1 MTRIGVA
8 LWTAFSVSLL
18 LYPATAQGLLYPA
31 TAQGQCRVWDLNGD
45 WTFVSSA
52 GTSIFH
58 LEFKSQLEGTV
69 ETKNNEGLLG
79 GVWHGKVFGK
89 ADSDKLQLNVYWET
103 GTTTVFEGT
112 ITGGRLEGYSY
123 QLDKPEIRQIW
134 NTSRVAKCWLTATS
148 PVCLKYGDTSV
159 KQYNDNVKQNC
170 GFNGVVKGIMWNSD
184 APKHWEHCR
193 LVNENPNTLDLET
206 KARDAAL
213 ARCRELHQNVEII
226 DKPDAPSHQV
236 IEKKL
241 GRVPLSFPQK
251 SFAPPPLPICEAAR
265 QAAAR
270 NSPAAPGLEAQCRAA
285 GGTP

>member
-18 LYPATAQGLLYPA
+18 LYPATAQA
-31 TAQGQCRVWDLNGD
+31 RCRVWDLTGD

-69 ETKNNEGLLG
+69 ETKNKEGLLG

-89 ADSDKLQLNVYWET
+89 VDGDKLQLNVYWET
-103 GTTTVFEGT
+103 GATTVFVGT

-123 QLDKPEIRQIW
+123 QVDTPEKKEIW
-134 NTSRVAKCWLTATS
+134 NTSRVAKCWLTAIS
-148 PVCLKYGDTSV
+148 DVCLKYGETSV
-159 KQYNDNVKQNC
+159 KQYDDNIKQDC
-170 GFNGVVKGIMWNSD
+170 GFNGIVKGILWK
-184 APKHWEHCR
+184 PKGDDYWEHCTQ
-193 LVNENPNTLDLET
+193 VNENRNTLDLET

-226 DKPDAPSHQV
+226 DKPDAPKHEI

-241 GRVPLSFPQK
+241 GRVPQSSTQKLFP
-251 SFAPPPLPICEAAR
+251 APPLPICDAAR
-265 QAAAR
+265 QALAR